1 MEWDRNTG
9 DNVDEQKF
17 SLDRHS
23 QSSDAL
29 LSWLTVI
36 SIELTKR
43 QRVPFLTGCKKHRLT
58 RVTPEDI
65 GLDRVYIILSSSLSL
80 SLIPSSTTMHIVSLS
95 FSSRVW
101 RIVSRERERER
112 SGEKERERG
121 RQTKKER
128 KKKEKGRRDRRWCA
142 RSTRITGLRRDQD
155 LSFFGGDRMD
165 GWTRTD
171 RTVPTRRLIDRFENL
186 GDHSEDLLEHLLVDR
201 VQIISVGLIF
211 THRPNSLREYNKI
224 PFAFLSLSF
233 LSPSPFVFAETFVGC
248 FFFFLFINWNY

>member
-80 SLIPSSTTMHIVSLS
+80 SLSYSLVDDDAYRLS
-95 FSSRVW
+95 IFFLACLEDRLQ
-101 RIVSRERERER
+101 RERER
-112 SGEKERERG
+112 SGEREREREREGG
-121 RQTKKER
+121 RRKKR
-128 KKKEKGRRDRRWCA
+128 GKKEKREGGIVVGAPVPR
-142 RSTRITGLRRDQD
+142 GLQVC
-155 LSFFGGDRMD
+155 GE
-165 GWTRTD
+165 
-171 RTVPTRRLIDRFENL
+171 I
-186 GDHSEDLLEHLLVDR
+186 
-201 VQIISVGLIF
+201 
-211 THRPNSLREYNKI
+211 KI
-224 PFAFLSLSF
+224 
-233 LSPSPFVFAETFVGC
+233 
-248 FFFFLFINWNY
+248 

>member
-80 SLIPSSTTMHIVSLS
+80 SLSYSLVDDDAYRLS
-95 FSSRVW
+95 IFFLACLEDRLQ
-101 RIVSRERERER
+101 REREREEWR
-112 SGEKERERG
+112 EREREGG
-121 RQTKKER
+121 RR
-128 KKKEKGRRDRRWCA
+128 KKRGKKKKREGGIVVGAPVPR
-142 RSTRITGLRRDQD
+142 GLQVC
-155 LSFFGGDRMD
+155 GE
-165 GWTRTD
+165 
-171 RTVPTRRLIDRFENL
+171 I
-186 GDHSEDLLEHLLVDR
+186 
-201 VQIISVGLIF
+201 
-211 THRPNSLREYNKI
+211 KI
-224 PFAFLSLSF
+224 
-233 LSPSPFVFAETFVGC
+233 
-248 FFFFLFINWNY
+248 

>member
-80 SLIPSSTTMHIVSLS
+80 SLSYSLVDDDAYRLS
-95 FSSRVW
+95 IFFLACLEDRLQ
-101 RIVSRERERER
+101 REREREEWR
-112 SGEKERERG
+112 EREREGG
-121 RQTKKER
+121 RR
-128 KKKEKGRRDRRWCA
+128 KKRGKKKKREGGIVVGAPVPR
-142 RSTRITGLRRDQD
+142 GLQ
-155 LSFFGGDRMD
+155 
-165 GWTRTD
+165 
-171 RTVPTRRLIDRFENL
+171 VCEEI
-186 GDHSEDLLEHLLVDR
+186 
-201 VQIISVGLIF
+201 
-211 THRPNSLREYNKI
+211 KI
-224 PFAFLSLSF
+224 
-233 LSPSPFVFAETFVGC
+233 
-248 FFFFLFINWNY
+248 

>member
-101 RIVSRERERER
+101 RIVSREREREEWR
-112 SGEKERERG
+112 EREREGEREGG
-121 RQTKKER
+121 RR
-128 KKKEKGRRDRRWCA
+128 KKRGKKKKREGGIVVGAPVPR
-142 RSTRITGLRRDQD
+142 GLQVC
-155 LSFFGGDRMD
+155 GE
-165 GWTRTD
+165 
-171 RTVPTRRLIDRFENL
+171 I
-186 GDHSEDLLEHLLVDR
+186 
-201 VQIISVGLIF
+201 
-211 THRPNSLREYNKI
+211 KI
-224 PFAFLSLSF
+224 
-233 LSPSPFVFAETFVGC
+233 
-248 FFFFLFINWNY
+248 

>member
-9 DNVDEQKF
+9 DNIDEQKF

-80 SLIPSSTTMHIVSLS
+80 SLLFPRRRRCISSLYLFPRV
-95 FSSRVW
+95 FGGSSP
-101 RIVSRERERER
+101 ERERER
-112 SGEKERERG
+112 SGERGRERG

-128 KKKEKGRRDRRWCA
+128 KKKKREGGIVVGAPVPR
-142 RSTRITGLRRDQD
+142 GLQVCGEIKIWAF
-155 LSFFGGDRMD
+155 LVVI
-165 GWTRTD
+165 GWTDGRERTG
-171 RTVPTRRLIDRFENL
+171 RFP
-186 GDHSEDLLEHLLVDR
+186 H
-201 VQIISVGLIF
+201 
-211 THRPNSLREYNKI
+211 
-224 PFAFLSLSF
+224 A
-233 LSPSPFVFAETFVGC
+233 A
-248 FFFFLFINWNY
+248 

>member
-9 DNVDEQKF
+9 DNIDEQKF

-80 SLIPSSTTMHIVSLS
+80 SLSYSLVDDDAYRLS
-95 FSSRVW
+95 IFFLACLEDRLQ
-101 RIVSRERERER
+101 RERERGVEREGEREGGRRKKRGKKRKGKEGSSLVRPFHEDYRFAER
-112 SGEKERERG
+112 S
-121 RQTKKER
+121 
-128 KKKEKGRRDRRWCA
+128 
-142 RSTRITGLRRDQD
+142 RS
-155 LSFFGGDRMD
+155 
-165 GWTRTD
+165 
-171 RTVPTRRLIDRFENL
+171 E
-186 GDHSEDLLEHLLVDR
+186 
-201 VQIISVGLIF
+201 
-211 THRPNSLREYNKI
+211 
-224 PFAFLSLSF
+224 
-233 LSPSPFVFAETFVGC
+233 
-248 FFFFLFINWNY
+248 LFWW

>member
-9 DNVDEQKF
+9 DNIDEQKF

-112 SGEKERERG
+112 SGEKEREREADEK
-121 RQTKKER
+121 REEKKR
-128 KKKEKGRRDRRWCA
+128 KGKEGSSLVRP
-142 RSTRITGLRRDQD
+142 
-155 LSFFGGDRMD
+155 F
-165 GWTRTD
+165 
-171 RTVPTRRLIDRFENL
+171 
-186 GDHSEDLLEHLLVDR
+186 HEDYR
-201 VQIISVGLIF
+201 
-211 THRPNSLREYNKI
+211 
-224 PFAFLSLSF
+224 
-233 LSPSPFVFAETFVGC
+233 FAERSRSE
-248 FFFFLFINWNY
+248 LFWW

>member
-80 SLIPSSTTMHIVSLS
+80 SLSLLFPRRRRCIPRLS
-95 FSSRVW
+95 IFFLACLEDRLQ
-101 RIVSRERERER
+101 RERER
-112 SGEKERERG
+112 SGEKERERE
-121 RQTKKER
+121 REREADEKREEKKR
-128 KKKEKGRRDRRWCA
+128 KGKEGSSLVRP
-142 RSTRITGLRRDQD
+142 
-155 LSFFGGDRMD
+155 F
-165 GWTRTD
+165 
-171 RTVPTRRLIDRFENL
+171 
-186 GDHSEDLLEHLLVDR
+186 HEDYR
-201 VQIISVGLIF
+201 
-211 THRPNSLREYNKI
+211 
-224 PFAFLSLSF
+224 
-233 LSPSPFVFAETFVGC
+233 FAERSRSE
-248 FFFFLFINWNY
+248 LFWW

>member
-80 SLIPSSTTMHIVSLS
+80 SLSLLFPRRRRCISSLYLFPRV
-95 FSSRVW
+95 FGGSSPEREREEW
-101 RIVSRERERER
+101 RERERE
-112 SGEKERERG
+112 GEREGG
-121 RQTKKER
+121 RR
-128 KKKEKGRRDRRWCA
+128 KKRGKKKKREGGIVVGAPVPR
-142 RSTRITGLRRDQD
+142 GLQVC
-155 LSFFGGDRMD
+155 GE
-165 GWTRTD
+165 
-171 RTVPTRRLIDRFENL
+171 I
-186 GDHSEDLLEHLLVDR
+186 
-201 VQIISVGLIF
+201 
-211 THRPNSLREYNKI
+211 KI
-224 PFAFLSLSF
+224 
-233 LSPSPFVFAETFVGC
+233 
-248 FFFFLFINWNY
+248 

>member
-80 SLIPSSTTMHIVSLS
+80 SLSYSLVDDDAYLVSLS

-101 RIVSRERERER
+101 RIVSREREREEWR
-112 SGEKERERG
+112 EREREGEREGG
-121 RQTKKER
+121 RR
-128 KKKEKGRRDRRWCA
+128 KKRGKKKKREGGIVVGAPVPR
-142 RSTRITGLRRDQD
+142 GLQVC
-155 LSFFGGDRMD
+155 GE
-165 GWTRTD
+165 
-171 RTVPTRRLIDRFENL
+171 I
-186 GDHSEDLLEHLLVDR
+186 
-201 VQIISVGLIF
+201 
-211 THRPNSLREYNKI
+211 KI
-224 PFAFLSLSF
+224 
-233 LSPSPFVFAETFVGC
+233 
-248 FFFFLFINWNY
+248 

>member
-1 MEWDRNTG
+1 MG
-9 DNVDEQKF
+9 SKHGQHVDEQKF
-17 SLDRHS
+17 SLNRHS

-58 RVTPEDI
+58 RVTPKDI
-65 GLDRVYIILSSSLSL
+65 GLDRVYIILLSSL
-80 SLIPSSTTMHIVSLS
+80 SLIPSSTTMHRLS
-95 FSSRVW
+95 ILFLACLEDRLQ
-101 RIVSRERERER
+101 RERERER
-112 SGEKERERG
+112 ERG
-121 RQTKKER
+121 REEGRR
-128 KKKEKGRRDRRWCA
+128 KKREKKGRRDRRWCA

-165 GWTRTD
+165 GWTRAD

-211 THRPNSLREYNKI
+211 THRPDSLREYNKI
-224 PFAFLSLSF
+224 PFASSLR
-233 LSPSPFVFAETFVGC
+233 SPFVFAENLVDFS
-248 FFFFLFINWNY
+248 FFFFYKRLQIGIIERI

>member
-80 SLIPSSTTMHIVSLS
+80 SLIPSSTTMHTSSLYL
-95 FSSRVW
+95 FPRVFGGSSP
-101 RIVSRERERER
+101 ERERER
-112 SGEKERERG
+112 SGEKERERE
-121 RQTKKER
+121 REREADEKREEKKR
-128 KKKEKGRRDRRWCA
+128 KGKEGSSLVRP
-142 RSTRITGLRRDQD
+142 
-155 LSFFGGDRMD
+155 F
-165 GWTRTD
+165 
-171 RTVPTRRLIDRFENL
+171 
-186 GDHSEDLLEHLLVDR
+186 HEDYR
-201 VQIISVGLIF
+201 
-211 THRPNSLREYNKI
+211 
-224 PFAFLSLSF
+224 
-233 LSPSPFVFAETFVGC
+233 FAERSRSE
-248 FFFFLFINWNY
+248 LFWW

>member
-9 DNVDEQKF
+9 DNIDEQKF

-112 SGEKERERG
+112 SGEKEREREADEK
-121 RQTKKER
+121 REE
-128 KKKEKGRRDRRWCA
+128 KKEKGRRDRRWCA

-165 GWTRTD
+165 GWTRAD